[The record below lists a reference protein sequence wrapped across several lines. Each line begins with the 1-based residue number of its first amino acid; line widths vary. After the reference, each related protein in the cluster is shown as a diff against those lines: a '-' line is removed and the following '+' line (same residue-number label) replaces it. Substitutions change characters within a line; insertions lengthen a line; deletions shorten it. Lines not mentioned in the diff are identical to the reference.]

1 MHEMLSLPRFLSL
14 FISLA
19 SPAKPAIRLDRSTK
33 RRRAIEALHLSPHIL
48 RDVGMDDYDGAAN
61 DPRWVQQIDRHR

>member
-14 FISLA
+14 FVSLA

-33 RRRAIEALHLSPHIL
+33 RRRAIEALRLSPHVL
-48 RDVGMDDYDGAAN
+48 RDVGMEDYDSIAN

>member
-1 MHEMLSLPRFLSL
+1 MLSLPRFLSL

-33 RRRAIEALHLSPHIL
+33 RRRAIQSLRLSPHIL
-48 RDVGMDDYDGAAN
+48 RDVGIDDYDGAAN

>member
-14 FISLA
+14 FISLPP
-19 SPAKPAIRLDRSTK
+19 PAKPAIRPDRSTK
-33 RRRAIEALHLSPHIL
+33 RRRAIQSLRLSPHIL

-61 DPRWVQQIDRHR
+61 DPRWLQQIDRHR